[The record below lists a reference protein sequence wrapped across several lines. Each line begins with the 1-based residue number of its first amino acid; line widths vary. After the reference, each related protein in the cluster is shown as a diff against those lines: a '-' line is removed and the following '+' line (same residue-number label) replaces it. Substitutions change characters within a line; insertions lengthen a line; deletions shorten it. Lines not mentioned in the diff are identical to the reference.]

1 MRNLINAAKTFKS
14 LLDDLQKK
22 KKQLTWYGLIK
33 RTSDEIIPK
42 IAFNYKTNQK

>member
-14 LLDDLQKK
+14 LLEDLQ